1 MLSYFDYLRKAN
13 GVVYSVDMLRFRF
26 YCCDVIKSKIRDFLY
41 LNSFDY
47 DIYQSAK
54 SFNYAV
60 LLQVKCNDSLD
71 SFVVG
76 LGFNGLKKSESR
88 SCFIQFN
95 PNKVGNSLELTNLLN
110 YMSTLGITFD
120 LVLYDI
126 AIDIPIAKNYIS
138 LIKDSRVYKKF
149 VYDSAGINCTEY
161 LGTSADS
168 GRVKLYNKTIE
179 SRLSTDVTRLELT
192 TRSLDYIVV
201 ARQLPK
207 LMFFGFSDI
216 VEPLKLSDTDY
227 VLLELLW
234 QSNDPSYYFR
244 RLGRRKQNALL
255 PYVSNNF
262 DIGFDEVVFTFL
274 QKIIN
279 FFKNFKKVVDN

>member
-1 MLSYFDYLRKAN
+1 MLSYFDFLQKAN
-13 GVVYSVDMLRFRF
+13 GVIYSVDMLRFRF
-26 YCCDVIKSKIRDFLY
+26 YCDDEKKSRIRDFLY
-41 LNSFDY
+41 VNGYNY
-47 DIYQSAK
+47 DIYQCAK
-54 SFNYAV
+54 SFTYSV
-60 LLQVKCNDSLD
+60 LLNIKCNNSLD
-71 SFVVG
+71 SFSIG
-76 LGFNGLKKSESR
+76 LGFNGLKKSEIR
-88 SCFIQFN
+88 SCFIEFN
-95 PNKVGNSLELTNLLN
+95 PNKVGNSVELTNLLN
-110 YMSTLGITFD
+110 YMSTLGITLD

-161 LGTSADS
+161 LGSSADS

-179 SRLSTDVTRLELT
+179 SCLSTDVTRLELT
-192 TRSLDYIVV
+192 TRSLDYVVV

-207 LMFFGFSDI
+207 LMVCGFSDI
-216 VEPLKLSDTDY
+216 IEPLKLSDTDY

-234 QSNDPSYYFR
+234 KSSDPSYYFR
-244 RLGRRKQNALL
+244 RLGRRKQDALL

-262 DIGFDEVVFTFL
+262 DIGFDESVFDFL

-279 FFKNFKKVVDN
+279 FFKNFKKMC

>member
-1 MLSYFDYLRKAN
+1 MLSYFDYLQKAN
-13 GVVYSVDMLRFRF
+13 GVIYSVDMLRFRF
-26 YCCDVIKSKIRDFLY
+26 YCDDETKSRIHNFVFTS
-41 LNSFDY
+41 NFDY
-47 DIYQSAK
+47 DIFHSAK
-54 SFNYAV
+54 SFTYSV
-60 LLQVKCNDSLD
+60 LLQIKCHNALD
-71 SFVVG
+71 GFVVG

-88 SCFIQFN
+88 SCFIEFN
-95 PNKVGNSLELTNLLN
+95 PNKVGNSFELSYLLN
-110 YMSTLGITFD
+110 YMSTLGLSLD

-126 AIDIPIAKNYIS
+126 AIDIPIAKNYIG

-149 VYDSAGINCTEY
+149 VYDSTGINCTEY

-179 SRLSTDVTRLELT
+179 SKLSTDVTRLELT
-192 TRSLDYIVV
+192 TRFVDYIVV

-207 LMFFGFSDI
+207 LMVCGFSDI
-216 VEPLKLSDTDY
+216 LEPLKLSKTDY

-234 QSNDPSYYFR
+234 QSSDPSYYFR
-244 RLGRRKQNALL
+244 RLGKDKQKALL

-262 DIGFDEVVFTFL
+262 DIGFDEEVFTFL

-279 FFKNFKKVVDN
+279 FFKNFKKMC

>member
-1 MLSYFDYLRKAN
+1 MLSYFDYLQKAN
-13 GVVYSVDMLRFRF
+13 AVIYSVDMLRFRF
-26 YCCDVIKSKIRDFLY
+26 YCNDQVKSRIRDFLY
-41 LNSFDY
+41 VNCYDY

-54 SFNYAV
+54 AFTYSV
-60 LLQVKCNDSLD
+60 LLNIKCNSSFD
-71 SFVVG
+71 SFTVG
-76 LGFNGLKKSESR
+76 FGFNGLKKSENR
-88 SCFIQFN
+88 SCFIEFN
-95 PNKVGNSLELTNLLN
+95 PNKVGNSLELTNLLY
-110 YMSTLGITFD
+110 YMSTLGLSLD

-179 SRLSTDVTRLELT
+179 SKLFTDVTRLELT

-201 ARQLPK
+201 SRQLPK
-207 LMFFGFSDI
+207 LMSCGFSDV
-216 VEPLKLSDTDY
+216 VEPLNLSDTDF

-234 QSNDPSYYFR
+234 QSSDPSYYFR
-244 RLGRRKQNALL
+244 RLGRRKQDALL
-255 PYVSNNF
+255 PFVSNNF
-262 DIGFDEVVFTFL
+262 DIGFDEDVFAFL